1 MFNHWIEI
9 VHNHD
14 NGYLDWLFHQN
25 VFPLRESNNSIMS
38 GDGKGFMSH
47 LRSYLE
53 VHSLSSDQVL
63 LSIQLETF
71 LKSNLLTFKFFSFEL
86 YFSIFHILMIKSSY
100 RVD

>member
-1 MFNHWIEI
+1 MFKHWIEI

-38 GDGKGFMSH
+38 GNGKGFISH

-53 VHSLSSDQVL
+53 VHSLSSNQVL
-63 LSIQLETF
+63 LSIQIKTF
-71 LKSNLLTFKFFSFEL
+71 SKSNLLTFNFFSFEL
-86 YFSIFHILMIKSSY
+86 YLVYFIYLRSKSSY